1 VECILRQ
8 ACTEMK
14 MTALLSCCA
23 AIALTGCGLP
33 SAGPTSS
40 QIVGQAVKRGQRQ
53 FDLVEIDYNVANIL
67 ATQRR
72 PSLATAFLQ
81 GGKPPSSR
89 IEIGD
94 SVSVSIWQSPTASA
108 LSGGLPGTTGGGA
121 SGESSAGGMQAVV
134 VPEQM
139 VSSDGAISVPYAG
152 RVQAANRTPFQ
163 VEGTIEHLLAEK
175 FIEPQV
181 VVTVPHGGSDL
192 ATVSGEVVNGARVVL
207 SERGERLLDV
217 IASAGGVK
225 APVYDTLVRVSRNG
239 QTVSIPMDQL
249 IADPDQ
255 NIYVW
260 PDDVITLVQSPRTFS
275 VFGATLN
282 NTEVPFGADK
292 LSLSQ
297 AIAKSGGLQDLRA
310 DPAGVFLLRF
320 EPDSVVRA
328 LGQPSLPSSVPGE
341 SPVLFHLNLQD
352 VGGYFLASRFT
363 VRDGDIIYVAN
374 AASDALQKF
383 FTLIG
388 TITGPVIGGV
398 VVSRSTNH

>member
-1 VECILRQ
+1 
-8 ACTEMK
+8 MK

-53 FDLVEIDYNVANIL
+53 FDLVEIDYGVTNIL
-67 ATQRR
+67 ATQRK
-72 PSLATAFLQ
+72 PGLASAFFRD
-81 GGKPPSSR
+81 GKPPSSR
-89 IEIGD
+89 IGIGD
-94 SVSVSIWQSPTASA
+94 SVSVSIWQSPTAGA

-121 SGESSAGGMQAVV
+121 SGEGATGGMQAVV
-134 VPEQM
+134 VPEQL
-139 VSSDGAISVPYAG
+139 VGSDGAISVPYAG

-163 VEGTIEHLLAEK
+163 VQRTIENLLAEK
-175 FIEPQV
+175 FVEPQV
-181 VVTVPHGGSDL
+181 VVTVPHGGSEL
-192 ATVSGEVVNGARVVL
+192 ATVSGEVVNGARVPL
-207 SERGERLLDV
+207 SDRGERLLDV

-225 APVYDTLVRVSRNG
+225 APVYDTVVRVSRNG
-239 QTVSIPMDQL
+239 KTVSIPMDEL
-249 IADPDQ
+249 ISDPDQ

-282 NTEVPFGADK
+282 NTQVPFATDK
-292 LSLSQ
+292 LSLAQ

-310 DPAGVFLLRF
+310 DPAGIFLLRF
-320 EPDSVVRA
+320 EPDSVVSS
-328 LGQPSLPSSVPGE
+328 LGQPSLPSYVAGE

-352 VGGYFLASRFT
+352 VGGYFLASRFA
-363 VRDGDIIYVAN
+363 VKDGDIIYVAN
-374 AASDALQKF
+374 ASSDALQKF

-398 VVSRSTNH
+398 VVTQSTHK